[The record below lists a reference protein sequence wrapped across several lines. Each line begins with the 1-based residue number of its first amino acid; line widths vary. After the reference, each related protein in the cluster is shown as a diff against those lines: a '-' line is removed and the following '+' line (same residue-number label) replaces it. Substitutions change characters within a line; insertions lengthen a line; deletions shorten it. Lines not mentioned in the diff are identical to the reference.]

1 MAKQPLIF
9 AVDDDP
15 QVLRAVTRDLKKK
28 YRKEYR
34 IISTISANEALE
46 TLIELKKKGE
56 EIALFL
62 SDQRM
67 PEMQG
72 VDYLEK
78 AAEIY
83 PGARRILLT
92 AYSDTDAAIK
102 AINEVQLDYYLMKPW
117 NPPEEKLYPVITDQ
131 LEEWKATNGASVEGI
146 RLLGYQYSPKSH
158 HVKDFLSGNLF
169 PYKWLDVESDSAA
182 HEAMMLHGINPKS
195 LPAVIFDDGEV
206 ITGDDLAPIA
216 KKLGLQPTAKEELYE
231 VAIIGAGPAGLAAGV
246 YGGSEGLKTALIEKR
261 APGGQAGTSSR
272 IENYLGFPK
281 GLSGADLSRRA
292 ISQAT
297 RFGIDFLV
305 PQSVDEINFE
315 SNYKNLSMADGSK
328 LNTKA
333 VIVTTGVSYRMLQ
346 AEGLDKF
353 TGAGVYYGAATTEAT
368 ACKNQDVFVVGGGN
382 SAGQGAV
389 YLSNFA
395 RHVYILLRRDNL
407 RDTMSSYLIDQI
419 DGIDNITVQPYR
431 EVQKA
436 EGDDRLAKI
445 TILDNQKNETYEAD
459 AGALFIFIGAKPYTE
474 WLPDTILKDQ
484 RGFVLTGRD
493 LINHPE
499 FKSKWPYQR
508 EPYSLETSVP
518 GVFAAGDV
526 RSGAMN
532 RVASAVGEGAMA
544 VSFTHKYLAEV

>member
-9 AVDDDP
+9 VVDDDP
-15 QVLRAVTRDLKKK
+15 QVLRAVSRDLKKQ

-34 IISTISANEALE
+34 IMSTDSAKEALE
-46 TLIELKKKGE
+46 TLVELKKKGDE
-56 EIALFL
+56 VALFL

-78 AAEIY
+78 AADFY
-83 PGARRILLT
+83 PGARRVLLT

-102 AINEVQLDYYLMKPW
+102 AINDVQLDYYLMKPW
-117 NPPEEKLYPVITDQ
+117 DPPEEKLFPVITDQ
-131 LEEWKATNGASVEGI
+131 LEEWRATNGASVEGI

-158 HVKDFLSGNLF
+158 RVKDFLSGNLF
-169 PYKWLDVESDSAA
+169 PYKWLDVENDSVA
-182 HEAMMLHGINPKS
+182 HETMMLHGIDHRE
-195 LPAVIFDDGEV
+195 LPAVIFEDGEV
-206 ITGDDLAPIA
+206 LLGDDLGPIA
-216 KKLGLQPTAKEELYE
+216 KKLGLQPSAKQELYDL
-231 VAIIGAGPAGLAAGV
+231 AIIGAGPAGLAAGV

-305 PQSVDEINFE
+305 PQSVDHIDFK
-315 SNYKNLSMADGSK
+315 SNYKCLTLADDSH

-333 VIVTTGVSYRMLQ
+333 VIITTGVSYRMLQ

-353 TGAGVYYGAATTEAT
+353 TGAGVYYGAATTEAA
-368 ACKNQDVFVVGGGN
+368 ACKSQEVFVVGGGN

-395 RHVYILLRRDNL
+395 KHVHILLRRDNL

-419 DGIDNITVQPYR
+419 NGIDNITVEPFR
-431 EVQKA
+431 EVQRA
-436 EGDDRLAKI
+436 EGNDRLEKL
-445 TILDNQKNETYEAD
+445 TILNNQKDETYEAEV
-459 AGALFIFIGAKPYTE
+459 GALFIFIGAKPFTD
-474 WLPDTILKDQ
+474 WLPKSILKDPK
-484 RGFVLTGRD
+484 GFVLTGRD
-493 LINHPE
+493 LLNHPE
-499 FKSKWPYQR
+499 FKPNWPMKR

-544 VSFTHKYLAEV
+544 VSFTHKYLGEI